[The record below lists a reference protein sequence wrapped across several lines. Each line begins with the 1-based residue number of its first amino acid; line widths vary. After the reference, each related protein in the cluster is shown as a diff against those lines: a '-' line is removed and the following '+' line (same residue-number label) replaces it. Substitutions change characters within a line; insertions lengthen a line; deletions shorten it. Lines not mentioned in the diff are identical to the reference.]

1 VIDWGTGRY
10 EQTAAELEPV
20 AEKVIAAAELA
31 PGERVLDIGC
41 GTGNA
46 ALLAGRAGAAATGLD
61 PAARLIEVARERAAA
76 LGVDARFVIGD
87 AQALPVGD
95 AEFDVVVSVFALIF
109 AADPDRALAEALRVL
124 RPDGRALLT
133 AWVPAG
139 PIDAIFGIVGRA
151 VAAAGGSTRERFA
164 WHEPEVVSELASRHG
179 AVAELED
186 AELVISAAS
195 PDDYLHR
202 QSQHPMQLA
211 ARAVLEPAGTLAEVQ
226 AEVAAALRD
235 SNEDPSAFRVRSPY
249 RLIRLRPAG

>member
-1 VIDWGTGRY
+1 
-10 EQTAAELEPV
+10 
-20 AEKVIAAAELA
+20 
-31 PGERVLDIGC
+31 
-41 GTGNA
+41 
-46 ALLAGRAGAAATGLD
+46 
-61 PAARLIEVARERAAA
+61 
-76 LGVDARFVIGD
+76 
-87 AQALPVGD
+87 
-95 AEFDVVVSVFALIF
+95 
-109 AADPDRALAEALRVL
+109 
-124 RPDGRALLT
+124 
-133 AWVPAG
+133 VPAG